1 MRRWRFA
8 PLAIVLL
15 HGAAISGQDGPRS
28 PADWLDAMNHAFVER
43 NYDGVFSYF
52 DGDDLSALRVIH
64 AVVDGV
70 QRERLI
76 HLNGTLREIVRTGNE
91 VVCVVRP
98 DDAILKLEESIPSGP
113 FFQAFTRTF
122 DDVSD
127 NYRMTLEGEGRV
139 ADRDAVIMSVTPKDD
154 DRYGYRLWL
163 DRDKSLLLRS
173 ELIDGKGTRLEI
185 FQFASVAIDQ
195 PIDPSLL
202 AARAQSGVGMS
213 RVALQVARRDDPSPP
228 TAWRVAW
235 LPDGFAVAARDVYRT
250 PASDNSVNTL
260 MYSDGLAA
268 FSVFVEEMPKNGAA
282 RMVSRQGATVA
293 VTRVAHGPAGSTPY
307 LITVVG
313 EVPVATAQKVAESV
327 RYNASG
333 Q

>member
-1 MRRWRFA
+1 MRCWRSV
-8 PLAIVLL
+8 PLAFVLFN
-15 HGAAISGQDGPRS
+15 GAAATADDARS
-28 PADWLDAMNHAFVER
+28 PAEWLDSMNRAFVDR

-91 VVCVVRP
+91 VFCVVRP
-98 DDAILKLEESIPSGP
+98 DDEILKLEESIPSGP
-113 FFQAFTRTF
+113 FFQAFMRAF
-122 DDVSD
+122 DDVSN
-127 NYRMTLEGEGRV
+127 NYRMTIEGAGRV
-139 ADRDAVIMSVTPKDD
+139 ADRDAVILSVTPKDN

-173 ELIDGKGTRLEI
+173 ELIDDKGARLEI

-195 PIDPSLL
+195 PIDPTLL
-202 AARAQSGVGMS
+202 KPRESAGIGFS

-228 TAWRVAW
+228 TAWRVVW
-235 LPDGFAVAARDVYRT
+235 LPDGFSVAARDVYRT
-250 PASDNSVNTL
+250 PASQNGVNTL

-268 FSVFVEEMPKNGAA
+268 FSVFVEEMPQTGAA

-293 VTRVAHGPAGSTPY
+293 VTRVAQGPPGSAPY
-307 LITVVG
+307 LVTVVG
-313 EVPVATAQKVAESV
+313 EVPVATAQKVADSV
-327 RYNASG
+327 RYSEPE